1 MGAFF
6 KAFWGRLG
14 RNAGNRVS
22 NAIFG
27 DKWSTP
33 YRVAVDHDDAPRRS
47 NRNSSN
53 RNRRSG
59 NSSQQSNRR
68 RAAAT
73 STGSTGSGRKSSVL
87 PWLLGIALFCDTYNA
102 IINPNKQDIVLL
114 VMLWIV
120 AIGWL
125 FFKRSK
131 VNES

>member
-33 YRVAVDHDDAPRRS
+33 YRVAVDRDDVPRRK
-47 NRNSSN
+47 
-53 RNRRSG
+53 RRSG
-59 NSSQQSNRR
+59 SSSQQSRR
-68 RAAAT
+68 QRASAT
-73 STGSTGSGRKSSVL
+73 SSGSSRKSNVL
-87 PWLLGIALFCDTYNA
+87 AWLLGIALFCGTYNA
-102 IINPNKQDIVLL
+102 IINPNKEDIVLL

-120 AIGWL
+120 TIGWL
-125 FFKRSK
+125 FIKRYRA
-131 VNES
+131 NETDS